1 MLPRV
6 WSRRSSERTVLDD
19 EDSPIIV
26 TVAVLYAL
34 AYLNEHR
41 EEADHHA
48 LTITLRNLLFG
59 ERDPKF

>member
-6 WSRRSSERTVLDD
+6 WSRVYSVRILGD
-19 EDSPIIV
+19 EDSPIV

-41 EEADHHA
+41 EEADHNA
-48 LTITLRNLLFG
+48 
-59 ERDPKF
+59 